1 MLPCRVLLPGG
12 MRGGSPKAGRTSAA
26 NRASVGVQSNPRPAS
41 LAVVLLASRA
51 YYQWPVDKSRR
62 AEEKSVGCHLGSG
75 SMVAHDSDDVTALGD
90 FFQISIPVAI
100 LSVDLDECI
109 LAPNS
114 FRLLLILVDMPDK

>member
-1 MLPCRVLLPGG
+1 MSYCRAVCEEVRQRLAEPPPPTGRRLEFRVARSPQALP
-12 MRGGSPKAGRTSAA
+12 
-26 NRASVGVQSNPRPAS
+26 
-41 LAVVLLASRA
+41 VVLLASRA